1 MTLPS
6 LLGNFRMAAW
16 VLSLLTQSLALL
28 LIGWG
33 LAKAARHAAP
43 PLKSGILLTLMI
55 LLVLLPLGILVLKS
69 GQLSLYQLPVSPIGS
84 DLTRGI
90 LVADR
95 APVDQG
101 MAAVS
106 STGQGQDAL
115 SSRTAASRGSGGL
128 FNFGSVDPL
137 LMALNIFG
145 LIWLLG
151 FIISVG
157 RLVYGLIFLS
167 GFRSSLVR
175 IPNGELSNVKET
187 VRAAFPKTR
196 LPSIYL
202 SAAIDS
208 PVAVGILRPMI
219 VLPQSLAE
227 NLSAEEL
234 VNILIHETAHIRH
247 LDQISGL
254 LQRLLTSLYW
264 WNPLAYT
271 LSASFSVTREDVS
284 DNYAIQKS
292 GAHSY
297 ASCLVALARK
307 TSLITRLPAAVGMAT
322 RHMSLEDRVKNI
334 VSKERVMATKMK
346 KSLVVFLVLVA
357 VLLAGLAVRYS
368 WTLTVAVAEVKTFTL
383 PPGIEPQVLAADKDR
398 IYLCEYENFPQKPE
412 SHIAVYSVSDFS
424 LLARIGQVGKGPGEF
439 LAFGPG
445 RFCLI
450 GDQIWAQDIRKTI
463 VFSRDG
469 IFLREI
475 SIPRDFFAFIY
486 PLVPV
491 NDVFVSL
498 AGDHSDVINGNARV
512 FGRLYDS
519 DLRMIKEFYGEIP
532 IQAPPPP
539 PPPPAP
545 PGRKTE
551 AKSEG
556 VAVAK
561 RDYQAIPDCIDFA
574 VADGKIF
581 VADTRKGFH
590 IVVFDSSGVPLYEIN
605 QNYVALPVPSEY
617 SSALKEKLDETQ
629 AWLNN
634 VATIKFR
641 DSFPAFYSFK
651 IADGKIYVAT
661 YAEKDGLNELV
672 VMNLK
677 GDILKRSFSFPL
689 GPSYDSMYSNFNVAK
704 DRYAISANKI
714 FYLAKSTKG
723 GSYEVRIEELK

>member
-1 MTLPS
+1 MTLPL
-6 LLGNFRMAAW
+6 LLGNLRMAGW

-28 LIGWG
+28 LIGWA
-33 LAKAARHAAP
+33 LAKAARRAAP

-55 LLVLLPLGILVLKS
+55 LLVLLPLGIMVLKS
-69 GQLSLYQLPVSPIGS
+69 GQISLYQLPVSPVGS
-84 DLTRGI
+84 ELTRG
-90 LVADR
+90 LQAANR

-101 MAAVS
+101 AAVARPI
-106 STGQGQDAL
+106 GQGQDAL

-128 FNFGSVDPL
+128 FDFRSVDPL
-137 LMALNIFG
+137 LMALNVFG

-175 IPNGELSNVKET
+175 IPEGELSGVMET

-202 SAAIDS
+202 SAAVDS
-208 PVAVGILRPMI
+208 PVALGILRPMI

-234 VNILIHETAHIRH
+234 VNVLIHETAHIRH

-334 VSKERVMATKMK
+334 VSKERVMATTMK
-346 KSLVVFLVLVA
+346 KSLVVLLA
-357 VLLAGLAVRYS
+357 LASVLLTAIVVRYS
-368 WTLTVAVAEVKTFTL
+368 WTLTAAGADVKTFAL
-383 PPGIEPQVLAADKDR
+383 PPGVEPQVLAVDKDR
-398 IYLCEYENFPQKPE
+398 IYLCEYENFTQKSE
-412 SHIAVYSVSDFS
+412 SHIAVYSQSDFS
-424 LLARIGQVGKGPGEF
+424 LLAKIGKVGKGPGEF
-439 LAFGPG
+439 QVFGPS
-445 RFCLI
+445 RFYVVD
-450 GDQIWAQDIRKTI
+450 DQIWALDIRKTI
-463 VFSRDG
+463 VFANDG
-469 IFLREI
+469 TFQKEI
-475 SIPRDFFAFIY
+475 PIPRDIFAPLY
-486 PLVPV
+486 PLVPIG
-491 NDVFVSL
+491 DRFASL
-498 AGDHSDVINGNARV
+498 AGNWADVSKGNVRV
-512 FGRLYDS
+512 FGRLYGS

-532 IQAPPPP
+532 LQVPPPP

-545 PGRKTE
+545 PGQKTE
-551 AKSEG
+551 AKG
-556 VAVAK
+556 DNAAVVK
-561 RDYQAIPDCIDFA
+561 EEYQAIPECIDFA
-574 VADGKIF
+574 VAENKIF
-581 VADTRKGFH
+581 VADTRRGFH
-590 IVVFDSSGVPLYEIN
+590 IAVFDFLGVPLYEIN
-605 QNYVALPVPSEY
+605 QNYVALPVPPEY
-617 SSALKEKLDETQ
+617 GSALKKKLNETQ
-629 AWLNN
+629 DWLNQ
-634 VATIKFR
+634 VADIKFR

-651 IADGKIYVAT
+651 IADGKIYIST
-661 YAEKDGLNELV
+661 YAEKDGLYELV
-672 VMNLK
+672 VMDLK

-689 GPSYDSMYSNFNVAK
+689 GPSYDSMYNNFNVAK
-704 DRYAISANKI
+704 DRYAISGDKI
-714 FYLAKSTKG
+714 YYLAKSTKD
-723 GSYEVRIEELK
+723 GSYELRIQDLY

>member
-28 LIGWG
+28 FIGWG
-33 LAKAARHAAP
+33 LAKAARRAAP

-69 GQLSLYQLPVSPIGS
+69 GQLSLYQLPVSPVGS
-84 DLTRGI
+84 DLTRGT
-90 LVADR
+90 LAADR

-101 MAAVS
+101 TAAAS
-106 STGQGQDAL
+106 PIGQGQDAL
-115 SSRTAASRGSGGL
+115 SSRTAAARGSGGL
-128 FNFGSVDPL
+128 FDFGSVDPL

-157 RLVYGLIFLS
+157 RLVYGFIFLS
-167 GFRSSLVR
+167 GFRSSLVQ
-175 IPNGELSNVKET
+175 IPEGELSSVMET
-187 VRAAFPKTR
+187 VRAAFPRTR

-202 SAAIDS
+202 SPAVDS
-208 PVAVGILRPMI
+208 PVALGILRPMI

-227 NLSAEEL
+227 NLSAEEF
-234 VNILIHETAHIRH
+234 VNVLIHETAHIRH

-334 VSKERVMATKMK
+334 VSKERVMATTMK
-346 KSLVVFLVLVA
+346 RSLVVLLALVA
-357 VLLAGLAVRYS
+357 VLLAGLVVRYS
-368 WTLTVAVAEVKTFTL
+368 WTLTAAVAEGKTFTL
-383 PPGIEPQVLAADKDR
+383 PPGIKPEMLAADKDR

-412 SHIAVYSVSDFS
+412 SHIAVYSKSDFS
-424 LLARIGQVGKGPGEF
+424 LLAKIGQVGKGPGEF
-439 LAFGPG
+439 LAFGPS
-445 RFCLI
+445 RFYVVN
-450 GDQIWAQDIRKTI
+450 GQIWAVDIRKTI
-463 VFSRDG
+463 VFANDG
-469 IFLREI
+469 TFQKEI
-475 SIPRDFFAFIY
+475 QIPRDIFASLY
-486 PLVPV
+486 PLVPIG
-491 NDVFVSL
+491 DKFASL
-498 AGDHSDVINGNARV
+498 AGDWSDVSKGNTRV
-512 FGRLYDS
+512 FGRLYSS
-519 DLRMIKEFYGEIP
+519 DLRMIREFYGEIP
-532 IQAPPPP
+532 LQVPPPP
-539 PPPPAP
+539 PPPPS
-545 PGRKTE
+545 PGQKTE
-551 AKSEG
+551 GEG
-556 VAVAK
+556 DNAAVVK
-561 RDYQAIPDCIDFA
+561 KEYQAIPECIDFA
-574 VADGKIF
+574 VAEDKIF

-590 IVVFDSSGVPLYEIN
+590 IAVFDSSGVPLYEIN

-617 SSALKEKLDETQ
+617 STALMKKLNETQ
-629 AWLNN
+629 GWLNK
-634 VATIKFR
+634 VANIKFR

-651 IADGKIYVAT
+651 IADGKIYVST
-661 YAEKDGLNELV
+661 YAEEDGLNELV

-704 DRYAISANKI
+704 VRYAISANKI
-714 FYLAKSTKG
+714 FYLAKSTKDG
-723 GSYEVRIEELK
+723 TYEVRIEELK